1 MYQTKC
7 EKKVLLI
14 KVSGASAFKLH
25 LQPRIFTTIQGT
37 FYNWGILFPKR
48 EKYSKEITGSGAP
61 LNNYEQDLK
70 KCWVPK
76 NQWAICL

>member
-37 FYNWGILFPKR
+37 FYN
-48 EKYSKEITGSGAP
+48 
-61 LNNYEQDLK
+61 
-70 KCWVPK
+70 
-76 NQWAICL
+76 